1 MPQIAVAICY
11 FGINSLLL
19 RLLQA
24 REWAQMSIKYMPLRV
39 TYAKGDQKSS
49 YLLQYSWECAIPFQA
64 ISAGIHWLTSQALYV
79 TVNEGK
85 KAQHKA
91 LCCPKEIEC

>member
-1 MPQIAVAICY
+1 VAICY
-11 FGINSLLL
+11 FGLNSLLL

-24 REWAQMSIKYMPLRV
+24 REWAQMSIKYVPLRV
-39 TYAKGDQKSS
+39 TYAKGDQNSS
-49 YLLQYSWECAIPFQA
+49 YLLQYPLKYAISFQA

-85 KAQHKA
+85 NS
-91 LCCPKEIEC
+91 